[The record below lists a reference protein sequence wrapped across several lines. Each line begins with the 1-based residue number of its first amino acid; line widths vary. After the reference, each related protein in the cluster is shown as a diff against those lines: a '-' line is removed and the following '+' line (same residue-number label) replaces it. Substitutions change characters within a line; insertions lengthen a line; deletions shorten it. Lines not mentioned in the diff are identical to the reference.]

1 MITKEIMV
9 GGVVFL
15 YVALMVTQY
24 LEYRWYPESRI
35 ASGGTMIAATVLMA
49 GFILVLPYV

>member
-1 MITKEIMV
+1 MVTKEVMA
-9 GGVVFL
+9 GGVVFI

-35 ASGGTMIAATVLMA
+35 ASGGTMILATVLMA